1 MTAITAGHMSR
12 AVIRLP
18 SAFFFPTLALALAW
32 LATTYSDR
40 IPEGVT
46 QILPYLVYAL
56 AAGGAVLGWR
66 FDRSRLVFS
75 LAAVTI
81 GHWLLLG
88 PAGINDKSLPGQT
101 GYLIYATLFPAF
113 LTVLAMLRER
123 GLVSRPGIVRMLAFA
138 LLAGIGAAFATG
150 HLWLA
155 PEFAE
160 NVQGALVAT
169 LSRDI
174 LPDAWTAWTVLP
186 DPALLVFAMAA
197 AFLFFRMIVLRD
209 PPLET
214 GALGALIAVGA
225 AINFAGDAT
234 ATTVF
239 PAAAAL
245 ILVAVAV
252 QDSYRLAFLDELTGL
267 PGRRALKM
275 ESMKLGQ
282 RYAIA
287 MLDIDHFKKFNDTYG
302 HDVGDQVLRMVAARM
317 ARVSGGG
324 KPFRF
329 GGEEFT
335 ILFPGKT
342 SEEAF
347 DHLDSLRETIAGSG
361 FIIRDRKRPRRKPNQ
376 PVAQKMPKKKP
387 KSVKVTISIGV
398 AERGNGNSD
407 PDAVIK
413 AADEALYKAKK
424 EGRNRVAA

>member
-1 MTAITAGHMSR
+1 MFRTLLFAG
-12 AVIRLP
+12 
-18 SAFFFPTLALALAW
+18 
-32 LATTYSDR
+32 
-40 IPEGVT
+40 
-46 QILPYLVYAL
+46 
-56 AAGGAVLGWR
+56 
-66 FDRSRLVFS
+66 
-75 LAAVTI
+75 
-81 GHWLLLG
+81 
-88 PAGINDKSLPGQT
+88 
-101 GYLIYATLFPAF
+101 
-113 LTVLAMLRER
+113 
-123 GLVSRPGIVRMLAFA
+123 
-138 LLAGIGAAFATG
+138 LAGIGAALAAG

-155 PEFAE
+155 PELAE
-160 NVQGALVAT
+160 NVQGALVAA

-174 LPDAWTAWTVLP
+174 LPDAWTGWTVLP

-197 AFLFFRMIVLRD
+197 AFLTFRMVLLGD

-214 GALGALIAVGA
+214 GAFGALIAVGA
-225 AINFAGDAT
+225 ALNFAGDAT
-234 ATTVF
+234 ATAVF
-239 PAAAAL
+239 STAAAL
-245 ILVAVAV
+245 ILVAVAL

-302 HDVGDQVLRMVAARM
+302 HDVGDQVLRMVASRM
-317 ARVSGGG
+317 MRVSGGG

-342 SEEAF
+342 GEEAF
-347 DHLDSLRETIAGSG
+347 AHLDSLRETIAGSG
-361 FIIRDRKRPRRKPNQ
+361 FTIRDRKRPRRRPDQSAQ
-376 PVAQKMPKKKP
+376 PKKPKKKP

-413 AADEALYKAKK
+413 AADQALYKAKK
-424 EGRNRVAA
+424 AGRNRVAA

>member
-1 MTAITAGHMSR
+1 MNAIAAGHMSR

-18 SAFFFPTLALALAW
+18 SAFFFPALALSLAW
-32 LATTYSDR
+32 LATAYSDR
-40 IPEGVT
+40 IPEGIA

-88 PAGINDKSLPGQT
+88 PASIGQNPPGQT

-113 LTVLAMLRER
+113 LAVLAMLRER

-138 LLAGIGAAFATG
+138 LLATIGAGLASA

-155 PEFAE
+155 PDFAE
-160 NVQGALVAT
+160 TLQGALVAA

-174 LPDAWTAWTVLP
+174 LPDAWTSWTALP
-186 DPALLVFAMAA
+186 DPALLVFAAAA
-197 AFLFFRMIVLRD
+197 AFLIFRMVLLGD

-225 AINFAGDAT
+225 AIDLAGDAT
-234 ATTVF
+234 ATTVY

-275 ESMKLGQ
+275 ASMKLGQ

-287 MLDIDHFKKFNDTYG
+287 MLDIDHFKKFNDKYG
-302 HDVGDQVLRMVAARM
+302 HDVGDQVLRMVAARIG
-317 ARVSGGG
+317 RVTGGG

-335 ILFPGKT
+335 IVFPGGT

-347 DHLDSLRETIAGSG
+347 AHLDTLRQAIAGSA
-361 FIIRDRKRPRRKPNQ
+361 FVIRDRGRPRKKPV
-376 PVAQKMPKKKP
+376 PPKTPKKKT
-387 KSVKVTISIGV
+387 KSVTVTISIGV
-398 AERGNGNSD
+398 AERGDGLRD
-407 PDAVIK
+407 PDAVLK
-413 AADEALYKAKK
+413 AADQALYKAKK
-424 EGRNRVAA
+424 AGRNRVAA